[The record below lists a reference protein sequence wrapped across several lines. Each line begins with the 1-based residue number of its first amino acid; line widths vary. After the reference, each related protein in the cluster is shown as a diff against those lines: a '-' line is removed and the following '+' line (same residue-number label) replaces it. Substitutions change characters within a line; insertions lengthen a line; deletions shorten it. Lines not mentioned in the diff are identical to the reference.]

1 MNPLRVVVVDDEP
14 LALRLVKSMLQE
26 LPFVEVLATCKNGR
40 EALEAVSKHCPDLL
54 FLDIQMPGMNGFE
67 VVRRLQGDTIPLVVF
82 ATAYDQY
89 AIEAFEV
96 DAVDYVMKPLEDE
109 RLEQAIQRAR
119 ERLQLQA
126 AAAASDRGPADIK
139 GNLLHT
145 IERIESI
152 EGTERSPG
160 EAAAKPVAEQMQ
172 GSEAV
177 RKLAIKDRGRITM
190 LNQADIEWVDAAGD
204 YMCVHAAGET
214 HVMRSTMKELQQQLC
229 GDTFKRIHR
238 STVVNLNY
246 IAKIKV
252 LSKGEY
258 ELTLESGAQ
267 IKVSR
272 NYRQPIKEYL
282 DASRG
287 TVVS

>member
-26 LPFVEVLATCKNGR
+26 IPFVEVLATCKNGR

-109 RLEQAIQRAR
+109 RLAQAIQRAR

-126 AAAASDRGPADIK
+126 AAAASDKGPADIK
-139 GNLLHT
+139 GNLLHSIEK
-145 IERIESI
+145 IERAHS
-152 EGTERSPG
+152 GTATEP
-160 EAAAKPVAEQMQ
+160 AAEQAQ
-172 GSEAV
+172 GSDAV

-190 LNQADIEWVDAAGD
+190 LNQAEIEWIDAAGD

-238 STVVNLNY
+238 STVVNLNF

>member
-40 EALEAVSKHCPDLL
+40 EALDAVSKHCPDLL

-126 AAAASDRGPADIK
+126 AAAASDTGPADIK
-139 GNLLHT
+139 GNLLHSIEK
-145 IERIESI
+145 IERARS
-152 EGTERSPG
+152 GAATEP
-160 EAAAKPVAEQMQ
+160 AAEQVQ
-172 GSEAV
+172 GTDAV

-190 LNQADIEWVDAAGD
+190 LNQADIEWIDAAGD

-238 STVVNLNY
+238 STVVNLNF

>member
-26 LPFVEVLATCKNGR
+26 IPFVEVLATCKNGR

-109 RLEQAIQRAR
+109 RLAQAIQRAR

-126 AAAASDRGPADIK
+126 AAAASDKGPADIK
-139 GNLLHT
+139 GNLLHSIEK
-145 IERIESI
+145 IERAHSN
-152 EGTERSPG
+152 
-160 EAAAKPVAEQMQ
+160 AAPEPAAEQAQ
-172 GSEAV
+172 GSDAV

-190 LNQADIEWVDAAGD
+190 LNQAEIEWIDAAGD

-238 STVVNLNY
+238 STVVNLNF